1 MIKSPST
8 IPYHVPALPTA
19 SAPPAGLPVG
29 KGGAVSEKAL
39 CDQLLCLKVAPRR
52 PDDMPPPRSNG
63 SCETQYK
70 IIPRQRATVAAS
82 SPGPVPA
89 NSPNDGPNDGPKVK
103 QVVVLDWDDC
113 LRDHQ
118 ALNYQGLHNALAL
131 AAEEMAEVFPE
142 IGEALKRMKDGV
154 GADDDAPLLMKSQ
167 EDFSK
172 HLLVHHKIFTLPVTE
187 DFVRKMLP
195 DLDEKRT
202 KSIVHAVHAR
212 YERPRKARIRP
223 LGDHEQPPAKPEP
236 PRNLP
241 FPEVPFTMM
250 PGAQAFLEKC
260 RSPDTRV
267 ILLSNRQQGDLE
279 NEIRHLGK
287 GHHFDVVSGS
297 PRVTQKISDAPPE
310 PMPVELQQKLMGLL
324 GGTDTEALRTAL
336 EEAAVYAHP
345 DITKVRWTPT
355 KPDPTRLRESLEA
368 LGVPPDVPIVSY
380 GDQATDVQQLARLA
394 QEELR
399 DRLNQPD
406 RRLEGVIVN
415 RTHPDVGRL
424 IEVEGIP
431 TRVVSSFEDLV
442 AEPLMKPLG
451 PA

>member
-8 IPYHVPALPTA
+8 IPHHVPALPTA

-29 KGGAVSEKAL
+29 KGGAVSEDAL
-39 CDQLLCLKVAPRR
+39 RALLGKRETPPDQL
-52 PDDMPPPRSNG
+52 DDMPRPRSTI
-63 SCETQYK
+63 SRETLDK
-70 IIPRQRATVAAS
+70 TIPQPGATAAAG
-82 SPGPVPA
+82 SPGSVRA
-89 NSPNDGPNDGPKVK
+89 GGSEVK

-118 ALNYQGLHNALAL
+118 ALNYQWLHNALAL
-131 AAEEMAEVFPE
+131 AAEEKADTLPE
-142 IGEALKRMKDGV
+142 IGVALERLRRGMKDGV

-195 DLDEKRT
+195 DLDEQRT
-202 KSIVHAVHAR
+202 ESIIHAVHAR
-212 YERPRKARIRP
+212 YVRQMKARIRP
-223 LGDHEQPPAKPEP
+223 PGDHEQPPAKPEP

-345 DITKVRWTPT
+345 DTTKVRWTPT

-380 GDQATDVQQLARLA
+380 GDQVTDVQQLARL
-394 QEELR
+394 
-399 DRLNQPD
+399 DQPD

-415 RTHPDVGRL
+415 RTHPKVGHQ
-424 IEVEGIP
+424 IDVEGIP